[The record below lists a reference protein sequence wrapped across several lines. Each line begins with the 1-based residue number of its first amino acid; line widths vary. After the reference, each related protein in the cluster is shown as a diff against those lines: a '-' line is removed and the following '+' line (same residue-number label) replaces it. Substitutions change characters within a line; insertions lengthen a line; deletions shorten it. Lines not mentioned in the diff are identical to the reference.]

1 MGWNLLFSLLLAL
14 TIVPVA
20 STQTTAMSSMMSST
34 AAGSTVSTPMMSST
48 AAGSTASTPM
58 MSSIASGSTPST
70 PMMSSTAAG
79 STPSTPM
86 MSSTSAGA
94 TVSTVATPAETTAS
108 TAVATSTAA
117 STKTPV
123 EDLLTAISSEGCT
136 ETKLCVQ
143 EPASC
148 DPSVTTCYF
157 VSAQQTEGLN
167 YGFSL
172 SGESEG
178 YIAVALS
185 TDSSLGGG
193 DITYICAKNEESFEF
208 IGASLNNSALI
219 RKNVTVNSVKGLIN
233 GTTIQCTF
241 NATIPDATTRESAS
255 YSLAILTGTLSSTGV
270 LGNPVARV
278 QTQVLDLS
286 NASSSTTSILTTV
299 ATTAVTTTT
308 VANSGRPTHLALSQ
322 ALLIILGTMGLALL

>member
-1 MGWNLLFSLLLAL
+1 
-14 TIVPVA
+14 
-20 STQTTAMSSMMSST
+20 MMSST
-34 AAGSTVSTPMMSST
+34 AAGSTT
-48 AAGSTASTPM
+48 STPM
-58 MSSIASGSTPST
+58 MSSIA
-70 PMMSSTAAG
+70 AG
-79 STPSTPM
+79 STTSTPM

-108 TAVATSTAA
+108 TIATSAVATSTAA

-123 EDLLTAISSEGCT
+123 EALLTAISSEGCT
-136 ETKLCVQ
+136 ETLLCAQ

-193 DITYICAKNEESFEF
+193 DITYICANNEESFEF

-219 RKNVTVNSVKGLIN
+219 RQTVTVNSVKGLIN

-241 NATIPDATTRESAS
+241 TATIPDATTRAVSTS
-255 YSLAILTGTLSSTGV
+255 YSLAILTGNLSSTGV

-278 QTQVLDLS
+278 QTQVLDIS
-286 NASSSTTSILTTV
+286 DASSSTSILTTV
-299 ATTAVTTTT
+299 ATTTVATST